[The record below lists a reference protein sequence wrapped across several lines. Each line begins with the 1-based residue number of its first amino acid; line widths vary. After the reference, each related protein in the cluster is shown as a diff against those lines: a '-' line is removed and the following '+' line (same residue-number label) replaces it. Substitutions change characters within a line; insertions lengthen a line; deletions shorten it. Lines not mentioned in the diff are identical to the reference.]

1 MCLSLPV
8 ASGNAPV
15 TQDANVS
22 ILVCQNVGL
31 ITIYTYL
38 YLPFGAD
45 EVSGKSWHLV
55 TVILMKVMMVQ
66 HIVSDSHKVMT
77 MLILVMLP

>member
-1 MCLSLPV
+1 MLCLSLPV

-22 ILVCQNVGL
+22 ILVCQTVGL

-38 YLPFGAD
+38 YLPLGAD

-55 TVILMKVMMVQ
+55 TVIPDEGDDGTT
-66 HIVSDSHKVMT
+66 HC
-77 MLILVMLP
+77 